1 MRTIKFRGKSLSGEW
16 LYGYLYK
23 HGITPPSDFL
33 CVGQAVL
40 PWKDTVGVYVVDPE
54 TIGQFTGLTDKNG
67 KEIYEGDIVS
77 HPWKDPIFGDLVE
90 TGQFVHS
97 TICFNNGAFVVNYR
111 LQGEYIY
118 LQDFV
123 RLKCLEVV
131 GNIHDNPELIKKGG
145 NDESDVH

>member
-33 CVGQAVL
+33 CIGQAVL

-54 TIGQFTGLTDKNG
+54 TIGQFTGLYDKNG
-67 KEIYEGDIVS
+67 NEIYEGDIVS

-145 NDESDVH
+145 DNA

>member
-40 PWKDTVGVYVVDPE
+40 PWKDTVGVYVVDPD
-54 TIGQFTGLTDKNG
+54 TVGQFTGLHDKNG

>member
-1 MRTIKFRGKSLSGEW
+1 MRTIKFRGKDIETGEW
-16 LYGYLYK
+16 VYGDL
-23 HGITPPSDFL
+23 HVL
-33 CVGQAVL
+33 CDRPHIHTEQTAYPYAGKRSFVAL
-40 PWKDTVGVYVVDPE
+40 E
-54 TIGQFTGLTDKNG
+54 TIGQYTGLTDKNG
-67 KEIYEGDIVS
+67 REIYEGDIVS

-131 GNIHDNPELIKKGG
+131 GNIHDDKKLLEKGG
-145 NDESDVH
+145 EQ

>member
-33 CVGQAVL
+33 CIGQAVL

-54 TIGQFTGLTDKNG
+54 TIGQFTGLYDKNG

-131 GNIHDNPELIKKGG
+131 GNIYDNPELLKGG
-145 NDESDVH
+145 

>member
-33 CVGQAVL
+33 CIGQAVL
-40 PWKDTVGVYVVDPE
+40 PWKDTVGVYVADPD
-54 TIGQFTGLTDKNG
+54 TIGQFTGLYDKNG

-131 GNIHDNPELIKKGG
+131 GNIYDNPELLKGG
-145 NDESDVH
+145 

>member
-1 MRTIKFRGKSLSGEW
+1 MNKLRPIRFRGFNKKRGIW
-16 LYGYLYK
+16 LYGNYILNRGAHFIAPQEFADGKTWEDYEVEQE
-23 HGITPPSDFL
+23 S
-33 CVGQAVL
+33 
-40 PWKDTVGVYVVDPE
+40 
-54 TIGQFTGLTDKNG
+54 IGQYTGLTDKNG
-67 KEIYEGDIVS
+67 KEIYDGDIVS
-77 HPWKDPIFGDLVE
+77 HPWKDPIFGVFVE

-131 GNIHDNPELIKKGG
+131 GNIHDNPELLKGG
-145 NDESDVH
+145 EQ

>member
-1 MRTIKFRGKSLSGEW
+1 MRAIKFRGKAHGRWVYGGLVYSDNIEPAIYFEVGNKVCRMEW
-16 LYGYLYK
+16 AY
-23 HGITPPSDFL
+23 
-33 CVGQAVL
+33 
-40 PWKDTVGVYVVDPE
+40 VDPA
-54 TIGQFTGLTDKNG
+54 TVGQFTGMLDKNG
-67 KEIYEGDIVS
+67 HEIYEGDIVS

-123 RLKCLEVV
+123 RLKCLEVI
-131 GNIHDNPELIKKGG
+131 GNIHDNPELLKGG
-145 NDESDVH
+145 EK